1 MDACVGIGDEKAIK
15 EAIIQ
20 WVEMCPKEEC
30 GIFGECNT
38 QKQWSWNDFRMN
50 LKSSFFVDKS
60 VLYVLS
66 RILSEPIGVFLEN
79 STWTSSYLENET
91 VGNLSIL
98 FALGCDKCFIPITRA
113 ADDEIEDLLE
123 QCECMTEIATAVVFV
138 LIVS

>member
-1 MDACVGIGDEKAIK
+1 MDACVGIGNEKAIK

-91 VGNLSIL
+91 VGDLSIL
-98 FALGCDKCFIPITRA
+98 FALGHDKHFIPITRV

-123 QCECMTEIATAVVFV
+123 QCECMTEITTAVVFI

>member
-1 MDACVGIGDEKAIK
+1 
-15 EAIIQ
+15 
-20 WVEMCPKEEC
+20 MCPKEEC

-50 LKSSFFVDKS
+50 LRSSFFVDKS

-66 RILSEPIGVFLEN
+66 RILSEPFGVFLEN

-98 FALGCDKCFIPITRA
+98 FALGHDKHFIPITRG

-123 QCECMTEIATAVVFV
+123 QRECMTEIATVVVFI

>member
-1 MDACVGIGDEKAIK
+1 MG
-15 EAIIQ
+15 
-20 WVEMCPKEEC
+20 PKEEC

-50 LKSSFFVDKS
+50 LKSSFFVDES

-79 STWTSSYLENET
+79 STWTSSCLENET
-91 VGNLSIL
+91 VGDLSIL
-98 FALGCDKCFIPITRA
+98 FALGCDKCFIPIIRG

-123 QCECMTEIATAVVFV
+123 QCECMTEIATAVVFI
-138 LIVS
+138 LIVG

>member
-38 QKQWSWNDFRMN
+38 QKQWSWNDFWMN
-50 LKSSFFVDKS
+50 LKSSFFVDES

-66 RILSEPIGVFLEN
+66 RILSELIGVFLEN

-91 VGNLSIL
+91 VGDLFIIL
-98 FALGCDKCFIPITRA
+98 ALGCDKCFIPITRT

-138 LIVS
+138 LIVG